1 VYDWALLSGVI
12 AWILVACAG
21 LFFAL
26 MTAVVFMKKPFK
38 FSVQLG
44 GSSDS

>member
-12 AWILVACAG
+12 TWILVACAG
-21 LFFAL
+21 FAL
-26 MTAVVFMKKPFK
+26 TTAVVFMKKPFK